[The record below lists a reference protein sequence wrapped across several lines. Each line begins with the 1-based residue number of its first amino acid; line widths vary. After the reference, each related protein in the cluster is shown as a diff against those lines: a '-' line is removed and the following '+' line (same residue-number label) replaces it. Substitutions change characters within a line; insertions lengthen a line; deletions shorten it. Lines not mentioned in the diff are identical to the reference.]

1 MLKRGDRKWC
11 TILANK
17 TKQFFDAFQRKKFVS
32 ESRFVSLLEF
42 AFRRAFD
49 VFCSYV
55 NRTLLFVTIFFSEIK
70 HFFQVSRGRK
80 GPKSLEHHAF
90 AKNFILLSLLVE
102 MKDRIHVVTFTY
114 RE

>member
-1 MLKRGDRKWC
+1 MMYNFSQQNE
-11 TILANK
+11 TILWCISKEKVRLRIAIC
-17 TKQFFDAFQRKKFVS
+17 
-32 ESRFVSLLEF
+32 ESSQICIQTRIWRLYV
-42 AFRRAFD
+42 D

-102 MKDRIHVVTFTY
+102 IKDRVHVVTFTY